1 MSKTHAHQDAHDE
14 LDRDAYN
21 QAFYALGLRWHWD
34 AATYAELGGSAAES
48 RSRLRSYLQ
57 RHQPHLLTAYDADF
71 LADAIESHKQQLR
84 RATPARA
91 LPRAGRCNWAAL
103 QSAQVGA

>member
-1 MSKTHAHQDAHDE
+1 MSTTQHLDAAHDE

-34 AATYAELGGSAAES
+34 AATYAELGGSAAEA
-48 RSRLRSYLQ
+48 RTRLRTYLQ

-71 LADAIESHKQQLR
+71 LADAIESHKLQLR
-84 RATPARA
+84 RAAPARR
-91 LPRAGRCNWAAL
+91 LPPAARCNWAAL